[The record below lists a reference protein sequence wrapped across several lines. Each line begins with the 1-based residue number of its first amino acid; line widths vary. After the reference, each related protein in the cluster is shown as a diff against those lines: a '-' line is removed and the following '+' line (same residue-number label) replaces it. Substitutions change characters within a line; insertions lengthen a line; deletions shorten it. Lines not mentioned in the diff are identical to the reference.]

1 MKKYKKQCK
10 STGGQIIGTA
20 GSAAMGVNPIV
31 GGGLMAAGMVVDLFA
46 KKKEEERLR
55 KEKQLLAD
63 KNAMAAMGT
72 GLAKGGE
79 IKGKGTGTSD
89 SIPAKLE
96 KGDFIVPAKNAETAL
111 KIRNEHF
118 GDTEDKTTLKDGNV
132 SVNVSDGE
140 VRFTKDEMDY
150 LDEIGEGSK
159 VRSLAPEAEYSPKN
173 AKKGKTDIP
182 PRVIDPKLIPSGYS
196 LVNGKLVKNDGTI
209 TPAYKPLVS
218 DELVTVPKITKS
230 PYTPPG
236 KPSSKFGKFTTEN
249 AGAILGG
256 VQAIAGLVQGA
267 KNANQERNL
276 KPIQSNA
283 AIANSEAIETKMT
296 ADKAANAIMAGNEAE
311 ANQATGSYMRM
322 AKEAGGANS
331 ASVLANAA
339 RVGQSSSDAY
349 LKGMTTA
356 AQIKMAGQQAGSE
369 MKIKAGEQDTQV
381 DMYNDQAERRLLEAK
396 SANANNLLASGLTNT
411 GMALAR
417 VDYNKKMAELDK
429 NVKHNLT
436 GTKATT
442 PTVTNTTPTTT
453 VTTATNNTTPGI
465 SVASGSTIPNVDVP
479 SKDTYPSQS
488 DIEQMSEME
497 RLKRGLYPGYKKG
510 GLVKKY
516 KKSKI
521 LSYGR

>member
-10 STGGQIIGTA
+10 STGGQILGTA
-20 GSAAMGVNPIV
+20 GSAAMAVNPIV

-55 KEKQLLAD
+55 KEEELAIE

-79 IKGKGTGTSD
+79 IEGKGTGTSD
-89 SIPAKLE
+89 SIPAKFE

-118 GDTEDKTTLKDGNV
+118 GDMEDKATLKDGDV
-132 SVNVSDGE
+132 PVNVSDGE
-140 VRFTKDEMDY
+140 VRFTKDEMEY

-159 VRSLAPEAEYSPKN
+159 VRSLAPDATEPIKPGGKYADGIRGKAGKNGKITN
-173 AKKGKTDIP
+173 AKQLAIEQTYRDSLQNLPSMNPILKTTTTT
-182 PRVIDPKLIPSGYS
+182 KLNPIQNT
-196 LVNGKLVKNDGTI
+196 LAKT
-209 TPAYKPLVS
+209 T
-218 DELVTVPKITKS
+218 

-296 ADKAANAIMAGNEAE
+296 ADKAANAIMAGNTAE
-311 ANQATGSYMRM
+311 ADRATGNYMRM
-322 AKEAGGANS
+322 AKESGGANS
-331 ASVLANAA
+331 ATVLANAS

-411 GMALAR
+411 GMAFAR
-417 VDYNKKMAELDK
+417 EDYNKKMDYLKK
-429 NVKHNLT
+429 NVKNNLT
-436 GTKATT
+436 GQD
-442 PTVTNTTPTTT
+442 V
-453 VTTATNNTTPGI
+453 
-465 SVASGSTIPNVDVP
+465 SG
-479 SKDTYPSQS
+479 
-488 DIEQMSEME
+488 
-497 RLKRGLYPGYKKG
+497 LKKG
-510 GLVKKY
+510 GIVKKY
-516 KKSKI
+516 KSSKC
-521 LSYGR
+521 